1 MAHAQPLQAIADT
14 LWQAQQHTPFEAVPP
29 VRDAIGALGGDPL
42 ENAYRVQQIN
52 TQRQIGAGARL
63 VGRKIGLTSRAV
75 QLQLGVDQPD
85 FGMLFDH
92 MAYGDG
98 EEIPFSRTQQP
109 KVEAEIALVLEHDL
123 LHERHTIADILRAT
137 AYALPSIEIVGS
149 RIANWDIRLA
159 DTVADNASSGLFVL
173 GSRPVTLDAFDIVG
187 CGMVMER
194 GGDQVSVGAGA
205 ACLGNPLNA
214 AIWLANTMVRVGA
227 PLRAGDIV
235 MTGALGPMVAVRPGD
250 AFVAQIEGLGAVRAL
265 FSHQTSHQTS
275 QQTESTS

>member
-1 MAHAQPLQAIADT
+1 MSNEKTLQAIADT
-14 LWQAQQHTPFEAVPP
+14 LWKAQQERPFKAVPP
-29 VRDAIGALGGDPL
+29 VRDAIGALGGDTVDH
-42 ENAYRVQQIN
+42 AYRVQQIN
-52 TQRQIGAGARL
+52 TQRQIDAGARV

-75 QLQLGVDQPD
+75 QAQLGVDQPD

-98 EEIPFSRTQQP
+98 EEIPFVLTQQP

-123 LHERHTIADILRAT
+123 LHERHTIADLLRAT
-137 AYALPSIEIVGS
+137 AYALPAIEVVGS
-149 RIANWDIRLA
+149 RIENWNIRLA

-173 GSRPVTLDAFDIVG
+173 GSRPVRLDAFDIVG
-187 CGMVMER
+187 CGMAMER
-194 GGDQVSVGAGA
+194 GGDQVSVGTGA

-235 MTGALGPMVAVRPGD
+235 MTGALGPMAAVHPGD
-250 AFVAQIEGLGAVRAL
+250 AFVAHIDGLGSVRAL
-265 FSHQTSHQTS
+265 FSN
-275 QQTESTS
+275 QTEAIS

>member
-1 MAHAQPLQAIADT
+1 MTAQLQTLQALQAIADT
-14 LWQAQQHTPFEAVPP
+14 LWHAQHQQPFAAVPP
-29 VRDAIGALGGDPL
+29 VRDALGALDGDTL
-42 ENAYRVQQIN
+42 ANAYRVQQIN
-52 TQRQIGAGARL
+52 TQRQIEAGARL
-63 VGRKIGLTSRAV
+63 VGRKIGLTSVAV
-75 QLQLGVDQPD
+75 QAQLGVDQPD

-98 EEIPFSRTQQP
+98 EEIPFARTQQP
-109 KVEAEIALVLEHDL
+109 KVEAEIALVLERDL
-123 LHERHTIADILRAT
+123 RHERHTIADIISAT
-137 AYALPSIEIVGS
+137 AYALPAIEVVGS

-173 GSRPVTLDAFDIVG
+173 GSRPVKLDAFDIVG

-227 PLRAGDIV
+227 PLCAGDIV
-235 MTGALGPMVAVRPGD
+235 MTGALGPMAAVNPGD
-250 AFVAQIEGLGAVRAL
+250 VFTAQIQGLGAVRAL
-265 FSHQTSHQTS
+265 FSN
-275 QQTESTS
+275 QTESTS